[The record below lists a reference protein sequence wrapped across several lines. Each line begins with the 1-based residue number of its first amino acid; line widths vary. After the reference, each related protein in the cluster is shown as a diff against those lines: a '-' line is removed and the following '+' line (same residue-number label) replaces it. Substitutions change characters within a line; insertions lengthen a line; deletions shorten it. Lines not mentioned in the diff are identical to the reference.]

1 MAVSQLSIFAENK
14 PGGLVQMTSLLA
26 KAGIDI
32 RAMSLA
38 DTQDYGILR
47 LIVSDI
53 ERAKEV
59 LSENGFISSST
70 PVVAVALKDAPGALA
85 QTMQILYDN
94 NINVEYMYAFL
105 SPQPYACTILRVS
118 DNEKAEAALSA
129 NALRLLT
136 DEDVSK
142 M

>member
-26 KAGIDI
+26 EVGVDI

-53 ERAKEV
+53 DRAKDV
-59 LSENGFISSST
+59 LSENGLISSST
-70 PVVAVALKDAPGALA
+70 PVVAVALKDEPGALA
-85 QTMQILYDN
+85 QTMKILFEN

-105 SPQPYACTILRVS
+105 SPQPYACMILRVS
-118 DNEKAEAALSA
+118 DNEKAEAILSA